1 MFSIPGGSFKSFENY
16 TVKLWAKET
25 KWTSL
30 EVRTHP
36 SFLETLISK
45 YYFGPVKLPGLSRNG
60 PLLCVV
66 VYSTHEVQIWSFP
79 SFSSIEKECRMQALS
94 DDAISHRLK
103 RRSYWMTV
111 WCSHNCALNVL
122 ILFPDRRFLSS
133 SQGLLYLCTIFQAKG
148 CKKRRSYNFV
158 VTVWTL
164 FPDWRFFP
172 LLAKACCICN
182 CFLCLFLNLL

>member
-25 KWTSL
+25 KSTSL

-36 SFLETLISK
+36 TF
-45 YYFGPVKLPGLSRNG
+45 PPGLSRNG
-60 PLLCVV
+60 PLLCVE

-133 SQGLLYLCTIFQAKG
+133 SQGLLYLCTIVQAKG
-148 CKKRRSYNFV
+148 CKKDVAIISWLLCELCSQMDV
-158 VTVWTL
+158 
-164 FPDWRFFP
+164 FFP
-172 LLAKACCICN
+172 S
-182 CFLCLFLNLL
+182 